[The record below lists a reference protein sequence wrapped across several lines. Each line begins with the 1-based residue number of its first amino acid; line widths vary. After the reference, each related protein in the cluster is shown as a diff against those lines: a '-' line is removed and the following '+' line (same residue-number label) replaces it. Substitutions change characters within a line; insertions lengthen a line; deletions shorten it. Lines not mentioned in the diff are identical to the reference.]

1 MTFGTTVIAVP
12 PGESI
17 KEQLENRGLS
27 QKEFALRMGMSEK
40 HISKLING
48 KTELTPPTAQKLES
62 VLGIPARFWSN
73 LEAIYREKLAKAQS
87 ENEMAKD
94 IEASKNFPYAQM
106 VKFKWVNKT
115 EKSIER
121 VEQLRKFFEV
131 ANLGVIDNLKI
142 PGIAYRI
149 TDKSK
154 KSDYALAAW
163 AQRAR
168 IEARDVECSAINI
181 QGLEKSL
188 PSIRALTREMPKE
201 FCPKLREILAA
212 CGIVIVFLPHIGGS
226 FLHGA
231 SFVDGN
237 HIVMGLTVRGKDA
250 DKFWF
255 SLFHEIHHILVG
267 DINNNSLITPEQE
280 NACDVFAQNQLIPE
294 SDYKRFVECRVFT
307 PQSICSFANSVGIDR
322 GIVVGR
328 LQKEN
333 YIPYNRLN
341 DLKTRYIIK

>member
-17 KEQLENRGLS
+17 REQLENRGLS

-73 LEAIYREKLAKAQS
+73 LEVIYREKLAKAQS
-87 ENEMAKD
+87 ENEMSKD
-94 IEASKNFPYAQM
+94 IEVSKNFPYAQM
-106 VKFKWVNKT
+106 VKFKWVKKT

-154 KSDYALAAW
+154 KSDYALAVW

-168 IEARDVECSAINI
+168 IEAREIECSAINI

-188 PSIRALTREMPKE
+188 SSIRALTREMPE
-201 FCPKLREILAA
+201 VFCPKLREILAA

-231 SFVDGN
+231 SFIDGN

-255 SLFHEIHHILVG
+255 SLFHEIHHILAG

-280 NACDVFAQNQLIPE
+280 NACDLFAQNQLIPE
-294 SDYKRFVECRVFT
+294 SDYKHFVERRVFT
-307 PQSICSFANSVGIDR
+307 SQSICSFANLVSIDR

-333 YIPYNRLN
+333 YIPYNRFN
-341 DLKTRYIIK
+341 NLKTRYIIE